1 MVNIGRYDDQYLLAK
16 AEEIVVEKTEGS
28 CVLDD
33 EEEKRIPQFDPT
45 EIRLGGILGKG
56 GFCTVSE
63 IARIILQC
71 SGEMDQQF
79 AEEHDVQFTI
89 QDRSF
94 MAKNTLRKKNN
105 RTDTRY
111 AIKTISES
119 LLSDPERFVAG
130 VIDLAVETKFLAVIK
145 HPNIIKMRAV
155 STNSPYSIGYFIV
168 LDRLYDTLTD
178 RLKAWREQKTN
189 MSGFSRVRDLKG
201 AKKKELWVERL
212 MVAYELV
219 GALKYLH
226 DMNVIY
232 RDLKPDNIGFD
243 VRGDV
248 KIFDFGLAKELRS
261 EDLVSDGLY
270 NMSGNTGS
278 LRYMAPEVQ
287 RGLPYNQLVDVFSF
301 TILLWQML
309 SLETPFATYNVQRHS
324 ERVVHGGERPS
335 LNTSKWSKELCE
347 LFRQG
352 WSANIRKRPH
362 FGVVSTLLRA
372 EFDPYLGEG
381 EGSLLDVSNRTAR
394 SLDE

>member
-1 MVNIGRYDDQYLLAK
+1 
-16 AEEIVVEKTEGS
+16 
-28 CVLDD
+28 
-33 EEEKRIPQFDPT
+33 
-45 EIRLGGILGKG
+45 
-56 GFCTVSE
+56 
-63 IARIILQC
+63 
-71 SGEMDQQF
+71 MDQQF

-347 LFRQG
+347 LFKQG

-362 FGVVSTLLRA
+362 FGVVSALLRA